1 MNCFQAKPTK
11 HLLVLKKSVFGVAT
25 FWTLSIAFLCL
36 AKFNDLPSFG
46 VSGMDKYVHFTFHF
60 VFTLLWSV
68 YFSLAFKKIEGKLL
82 LKILLASLLY
92 GIALEFLQ
100 NEFTAT
106 RKADVYDV
114 MANFTGASIAVIIMI
129 AFKRF
134 SESKQL
140 KNK

>member
-36 AKFNDLPSFG
+36 AKFNDLPNFG

-60 VFTLLWSV
+60 VFTMLWSV
-68 YFSLAFKKIEGKLL
+68 YFSLAFNKIEGKLL
-82 LKILLASLLY
+82 SKILLASLLY

-106 RKADVYDV
+106 RKADVYDLI
-114 MANFTGASIAVIIMI
+114 ANFTGALVATIVMI
-129 AFKRF
+129 AF
-134 SESKQL
+134 SKWQQR
-140 KNK
+140 KQ

>member
-1 MNCFQAKPTK
+1 M
-11 HLLVLKKSVFGVAT
+11 LKKSVFGVAT

-68 YFSLAFKKIEGKLL
+68 YFSLVFNKIEGKLL
-82 LKILLASLLY
+82 SKILLASLLY

-114 MANFTGASIAVIIMI
+114 IANFTGALVATIVMI
-129 AFKRF
+129 AF
-134 SESKQL
+134 SKWQQR
-140 KNK
+140 KQ

>member
-11 HLLVLKKSVFGVAT
+11 LLLVLKKSVFGVAT

-68 YFSLAFKKIEGKLL
+68 YFSLVFNKIEGKLL
-82 LKILLASLLY
+82 SKILLASLLY

-114 MANFTGASIAVIIMI
+114 IANFTGALVATIVMI
-129 AFKRF
+129 AF
-134 SESKQL
+134 SKWQQR
-140 KNK
+140 KQ

>member
-36 AKFNDLPSFG
+36 AKFNDLPNFG

-60 VFTLLWSV
+60 VFTMLWSV
-68 YFSLAFKKIEGKLL
+68 YFSLAFNKIEGKLL
-82 LKILLASLLY
+82 SKILLASLLY

-114 MANFTGASIAVIIMI
+114 IANFTGALVATIVMI
-129 AFKRF
+129 AF
-134 SESKQL
+134 SKWQQR
-140 KNK
+140 KQ

>member
-11 HLLVLKKSVFGVAT
+11 LLLVLKKSVFGVAT

-68 YFSLAFKKIEGKLL
+68 YFRLVFNKIEGKLL
-82 LKILLASLLY
+82 SKILLASLLY

-114 MANFTGASIAVIIMI
+114 IANFTGALVATIVMI
-129 AFKRF
+129 AF
-134 SESKQL
+134 SKWQQR
-140 KNK
+140 KQ

>member
-1 MNCFQAKPTK
+1 MKNYFQAKPTK
-11 HLLVLKKSVFGVAT
+11 HLLVLKKSVFGLAT

-36 AKFNDLPSFG
+36 VKFNDLPSFG
-46 VSGMDKYVHFTFHF
+46 VSGMDKYVHFIFHF

-68 YFSLAFKKIEGKLL
+68 YFSLVFSKIEGKLL
-82 LKILLASLLY
+82 SKILLASLLY

-114 MANFTGASIAVIIMI
+114 IANFTGALVATIVMI
-129 AFKRF
+129 AF
-134 SESKQL
+134 SKWQQR
-140 KNK
+140 KQ

>member
-1 MNCFQAKPTK
+1 MNCFQAKVTK
-11 HLLVLKKSVFGVAT
+11 LLLVLKKSVFGVAT

-36 AKFNDLPSFG
+36 AKFNDLPNFG

-60 VFTLLWSV
+60 VFTMLWSV
-68 YFSLAFKKIEGKLL
+68 YFSLAFNKIEGKLL
-82 LKILLASLLY
+82 SKILLASLLY

-114 MANFTGASIAVIIMI
+114 IANFTGALVATIVMI
-129 AFKRF
+129 AF
-134 SESKQL
+134 SKWQQR
-140 KNK
+140 KQ